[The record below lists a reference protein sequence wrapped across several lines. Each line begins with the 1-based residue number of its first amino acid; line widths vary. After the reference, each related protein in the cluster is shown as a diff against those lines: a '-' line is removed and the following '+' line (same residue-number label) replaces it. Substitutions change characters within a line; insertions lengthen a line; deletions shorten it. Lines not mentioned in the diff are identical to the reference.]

1 MSTIYDNMGN
11 GSEDKSALD
20 EVFGRSANKYEEPV
34 VIKNAGPEMPVQEVI
49 ETSPSDLREYRQ
61 QIDTAKKALNL
72 VDDVVLKSYLKRLDS
87 MDIASMP
94 EAEGVDSCIVLFKI
108 NRMVY
113 EEDEFA
119 TDKFISAISSMSF
132 ADCSVFLVIDGYRD
146 KTDFYLGVKNNDPK
160 RTTASVADTF
170 KSSLVGQF
178 PGIDIEDCSIVEKGK
193 KSSLQEQVLRR
204 ISNASSLSS
213 YVGIPAFKDEDG
225 KYDNKNY
232 VQGTEKLAQAMQGK
246 RYTAI
251 ILASNLTTD
260 VVTEI
265 RNGYETIYSQL
276 SPMSTQQLA
285 YSTNESLANA
295 INRSKGV
302 TQGKTKTQTI
312 GESYTNG
319 TSNSH
324 SKSDSETK
332 KSKIAVGSSVL
343 GGFLAAVG
351 TGLRITDA
359 GAAIGLPLMAAGGA
373 MSAFGA
379 AGKSKTSGTTDTYGT
394 SQSDTENRSMSDA
407 ESHSETFT
415 DSLGKT
421 ATIGSSKNYTL
432 TIHNKHIEEL
442 MKRIDQELERIS
454 MSESTGLWSVAS
466 YFFSYDNDFASA
478 ESASTIFKSIMQGE
492 ESGVETSAINSWIDN
507 SQKMKMLTNS
517 VCHLSH
523 PVFRNNLTV
532 NGENIKVENSSLLS
546 SKELAML
553 LSLPHKSVPGFPV
566 VEHVSLAKEVIRN
579 NESLMKR
586 EVSLGCIFDLGK
598 AYTENRVKLDVKSL
612 TQHVFVTGSTGCGK
626 SETIYKL
633 INETKQ
639 VGTKFLVIEPAKGE
653 YKNVFGDVNVFGT
666 NPLIMPLLRINPFSF
681 PAGVHVLE
689 HIDRLTEIFNVCWPM
704 YSAMPAVLKKAMLD
718 AYESCG
724 WDLRLSV
731 NRLSQGEDVYPS
743 FLDLFLSLEKVITE
757 SAYSEE
763 VKSNYSGA
771 LLTRV
776 ESLTNGLNGEIF
788 SVNEL
793 SNMVL
798 FDENCIIDL
807 SRVGSQETKSLIMGI
822 LIMRLSEYRMTG
834 ANTPNSALKHL
845 TVLEEA
851 HNILKRVSTEQSQE
865 GSNMAGKSV
874 EMITNAIAEM
884 RTYGEGFV
892 IVDQSPTSVDKAAIK
907 NTNTKIVMRL
917 PDEDDRKV
925 SGKAAGMNDKQI
937 DEIAKLPTG
946 VAVVYQNDWVSP
958 VLCKIDRMED
968 SRVIFNEQKDSI
980 LELNSENDIKNI
992 IEFLLAGQTENTQK
1006 AFDVIQIE
1014 KSVRAFYMPSKV
1026 RMALLDTIEE
1036 YKRNNNTSLWNSV
1049 SIYDLSSLLTDLLG
1063 IRKEFGKCVK
1073 QYYQSKELNKK
1084 LTDLVKTRVPLDYV
1098 SCRYCLK
1105 CLFAD
1110 FSLHSSANKK
1120 MAEEWL
1126 INNSKWLNLIF
1137 DKDEYGI

>member
-11 GSEDKSALD
+11 DSEDKSALD

-94 EAEGVDSCIVLFKI
+94 EAEGVDSSIVLFKI

-170 KSSLVGQF
+170 KSSLMGQF

-312 GESYTNG
+312 GESHTNG

-343 GGFLAAVG
+343 GGVLAAVG
-351 TGLRITDA
+351 TGLTITGA

-373 MSAFGA
+373 MSAVGA

-523 PVFRNNLTV
+523 PVFWNNLTV

-681 PAGVHVLE
+681 PTGVHVLE

-731 NRLSQGEDVYPS
+731 NRLSRGEDVYPS

-958 VLCKIDRMED
+958 VLCKIDRMEN

-980 LELNSENDIKNI
+980 LELNSENDINYI

-1006 AFDVIQIE
+1006 AFDIIQIE
-1014 KSVRAFYMPSKV
+1014 KSVRAFNMPSKV

-1036 YKRNNNTSLWNSV
+1036 YKKNNYISLWNSV

-1063 IRKEFGKCVK
+1063 IRKEFEKCVR
-1073 QYYQSKELNKK
+1073 QYCQSKELNKK

-1126 INNSKWLNLIF
+1126 INNSK
-1137 DKDEYGI
+1137 

>member
-34 VIKNAGPEMPVQEVI
+34 VIKNAGPEMPVQKVL
-49 ETSPSDLREYRQ
+49 ETSPSDLCEYRQ
-61 QIDTAKKALNL
+61 QIDMAKNALNL

-94 EAEGVDSCIVLFKI
+94 EAEGVDSSIVLFKI

-178 PGIDIEDCSIVEKGK
+178 PGIDIDDCSIVEKGK

-302 TQGKTKTQTI
+302 TQGKTKTHTI
-312 GESYTNG
+312 GESHTNG

-343 GGFLAAVG
+343 GGVLAAVG
-351 TGLRITDA
+351 TGLTITGA

-373 MSAFGA
+373 MSAVGA

-523 PVFRNNLTV
+523 PVFWNNLTV

-681 PAGVHVLE
+681 PTGVHVLE

-731 NRLSQGEDVYPS
+731 NRLSQGENVYPS

-834 ANTPNSALKHL
+834 ANIPNSALKHL

-958 VLCKIDRMED
+958 VLCKIDRMEN

-980 LELNSENDIKNI
+980 LELNSENDINYI

-1006 AFDVIQIE
+1006 AFDIIQIE
-1014 KSVRAFYMPSKV
+1014 KSVRAFNMPSKV

-1036 YKRNNNTSLWNSV
+1036 YKKNNHISLWNSV

-1063 IRKEFGKCVK
+1063 IRKEFEKCVR
-1073 QYYQSKELNKK
+1073 QYCQSKELNKK

-1126 INNSKWLNLIF
+1126 INNSK
-1137 DKDEYGI
+1137 

>member
-34 VIKNAGPEMPVQEVI
+34 VIKNAGPEMPVQKVI
-49 ETSPSDLREYRQ
+49 ETSPSDLCEYRQ
-61 QIDTAKKALNL
+61 QIDMAKNALNL

-94 EAEGVDSCIVLFKI
+94 EAEGVDSSIVLFKI

-146 KTDFYLGVKNNDPK
+146 KTDFYMGVKNNDSK
-160 RTTASVADTF
+160 RTTVSVADTF

-178 PGIDIEDCSIVEKGK
+178 PGIDIEDCSIIDRGK
-193 KSSLQEQVLRR
+193 NSSLQEQVLRR

-312 GESYTNG
+312 GESHTNG

-517 VCHLSH
+517 VCRLSH
-523 PVFRNNLTV
+523 PVFTNNLTV
-532 NGENIKVENSSLLS
+532 NGESIMVENSSLLS

-579 NESLMKR
+579 NESVMKR

-598 AYTENRVKLDVKSL
+598 VHTENHVKLDVKSL

-633 INETKQ
+633 ISETKQ
-639 VGTKFLVIEPAKGE
+639 VGAKFLVIEPAKGE

-681 PAGVHVLE
+681 PTGVHVLE

-731 NRLSQGEDVYPS
+731 NRLSRGEDVYPS

-958 VLCKIDRMED
+958 VLCKIDRMGN

-980 LELNSENDIKNI
+980 LELNSENDIN
-992 IEFLLAGQTENTQK
+992 
-1006 AFDVIQIE
+1006 
-1014 KSVRAFYMPSKV
+1014 
-1026 RMALLDTIEE
+1026 
-1036 YKRNNNTSLWNSV
+1036 
-1049 SIYDLSSLLTDLLG
+1049 
-1063 IRKEFGKCVK
+1063 
-1073 QYYQSKELNKK
+1073 
-1084 LTDLVKTRVPLDYV
+1084 
-1098 SCRYCLK
+1098 
-1105 CLFAD
+1105 
-1110 FSLHSSANKK
+1110 
-1120 MAEEWL
+1120 
-1126 INNSKWLNLIF
+1126 
-1137 DKDEYGI
+1137 

>member
-34 VIKNAGPEMPVQEVI
+34 VIKNAGPEMPVQKVL

-61 QIDTAKKALNL
+61 QIDTAKNALNL

-94 EAEGVDSCIVLFKI
+94 EAEGVDSSIVLFKI

-178 PGIDIEDCSIVEKGK
+178 PGIDIDDCSIVEKGK

-302 TQGKTKTQTI
+302 TQGKTKTHTI
-312 GESYTNG
+312 GESHTNG

-324 SKSDSETK
+324 TKSDSETK

-343 GGFLAAVG
+343 GGVLAAVG
-351 TGLRITDA
+351 TGLTITGA

-373 MSAFGA
+373 MSAVGA

-523 PVFRNNLTV
+523 PVFWNNLTV

-598 AYTENRVKLDVKSL
+598 AYIENRVKLDVKSL

-681 PAGVHVLE
+681 PTGVHVLE

-763 VKSNYSGA
+763 VKSNYAGA

-958 VLCKIDRMED
+958 VLCKIDRMEN

-980 LELNSENDIKNI
+980 LELNSENDINYI

-1006 AFDVIQIE
+1006 AFDIIQIE
-1014 KSVRAFYMPSKV
+1014 KSVRAFNMPSKV

-1036 YKRNNNTSLWNSV
+1036 YKKNNHISLWNSV

-1063 IRKEFGKCVK
+1063 IRKEFEKCVR
-1073 QYYQSKELNKK
+1073 QYCQSKELNKK

-1126 INNSKWLNLIF
+1126 INNSK
-1137 DKDEYGI
+1137 

>member
-1 MSTIYDNMGN
+1 
-11 GSEDKSALD
+11 
-20 EVFGRSANKYEEPV
+20 
-34 VIKNAGPEMPVQEVI
+34 
-49 ETSPSDLREYRQ
+49 
-61 QIDTAKKALNL
+61 
-72 VDDVVLKSYLKRLDS
+72 
-87 MDIASMP
+87 
-94 EAEGVDSCIVLFKI
+94 
-108 NRMVY
+108 
-113 EEDEFA
+113 
-119 TDKFISAISSMSF
+119 
-132 ADCSVFLVIDGYRD
+132 
-146 KTDFYLGVKNNDPK
+146 
-160 RTTASVADTF
+160 
-170 KSSLVGQF
+170 
-178 PGIDIEDCSIVEKGK
+178 
-193 KSSLQEQVLRR
+193 
-204 ISNASSLSS
+204 
-213 YVGIPAFKDEDG
+213 
-225 KYDNKNY
+225 
-232 VQGTEKLAQAMQGK
+232 
-246 RYTAI
+246 
-251 ILASNLTTD
+251 
-260 VVTEI
+260 
-265 RNGYETIYSQL
+265 
-276 SPMSTQQLA
+276 
-285 YSTNESLANA
+285 
-295 INRSKGV
+295 
-302 TQGKTKTQTI
+302 
-312 GESYTNG
+312 
-319 TSNSH
+319 
-324 SKSDSETK
+324 
-332 KSKIAVGSSVL
+332 
-343 GGFLAAVG
+343 
-351 TGLRITDA
+351 
-359 GAAIGLPLMAAGGA
+359 
-373 MSAFGA
+373 
-379 AGKSKTSGTTDTYGT
+379 
-394 SQSDTENRSMSDA
+394 
-407 ESHSETFT
+407 
-415 DSLGKT
+415 
-421 ATIGSSKNYTL
+421 
-432 TIHNKHIEEL
+432 
-442 MKRIDQELERIS
+442 
-454 MSESTGLWSVAS
+454 
-466 YFFSYDNDFASA
+466 
-478 ESASTIFKSIMQGE
+478 
-492 ESGVETSAINSWIDN
+492 
-507 SQKMKMLTNS
+507 
-517 VCHLSH
+517 
-523 PVFRNNLTV
+523 
-532 NGENIKVENSSLLS
+532 
-546 SKELAML
+546 
-553 LSLPHKSVPGFPV
+553 
-566 VEHVSLAKEVIRN
+566 
-579 NESLMKR
+579 MKR

-598 AYTENRVKLDVKSL
+598 AYTENRVKLNVKSL

-681 PAGVHVLE
+681 PTGVHVLE

-731 NRLSQGEDVYPS
+731 NRLSRGEDVYPS

-958 VLCKIDRMED
+958 VLCKIDRMEN

-980 LELNSENDIKNI
+980 LELNSENDINYI

-1006 AFDVIQIE
+1006 AFDIIQIE
-1014 KSVRAFYMPSKV
+1014 KSVRAFNMPSKV

-1036 YKRNNNTSLWNSV
+1036 YKKNNHISLWNSV

-1063 IRKEFGKCVK
+1063 IRKEFEKCVR
-1073 QYYQSKELNKK
+1073 QYCQSKELNKK

-1110 FSLHSSANKK
+1110 FSLHSSTNKK

-1126 INNSKWLNLIF
+1126 INNSK
-1137 DKDEYGI
+1137 

>member
-1 MSTIYDNMGN
+1 MSTIYDNNNN
-11 GSEDKSALD
+11 GSEDNLALD
-20 EVFGRSANKYEEPV
+20 KIFGQSDNSYEEPEV
-34 VIKNAGPEMPVQEVI
+34 VKTTSSEMPELKVQEI
-49 ETSPSDLREYRQ
+49 SPSDMSEYRQ
-61 QIDTAKKALNL
+61 QIDTARNALEL
-72 VDDVVLKSYLKRLDS
+72 VDDVVLKSYLKRLDG

-94 EAEGVDSCIVLFKI
+94 DGEDVDFNIVLFKI

-119 TDKFISAISSMSF
+119 TEKFISAISSMSF
-132 ADCSVFLVIDGYRD
+132 ADCSVFLVVDGYRD
-146 KTDFYLGVKNNDPK
+146 KTDFYMGVKNNDSK

-178 PGIDIEDCSIVEKGK
+178 PGIDIEDCSIIESGK
-193 KSSLQEQVLRR
+193 NSSLQEQVLRR

-213 YVGIPAFKDEDG
+213 YVGIPAFKNEDG

-312 GESYTNG
+312 GESHTNG
-319 TSNSH
+319 TSSSH

-332 KSKIAVGSSVL
+332 KSKTAVGCSVL
-343 GGFLAAVG
+343 GGVLSAVG
-351 TGLRITDA
+351 FGLSATGA
-359 GAAIGLPLMAAGGA
+359 GAAIGIPLMAAGGA
-373 MSAFGA
+373 MSAVGV

-407 ESHSETFT
+407 ESHSESFT

-421 ATIGSSKNYTL
+421 TTIGSGKNYTL
-432 TIHNKHIEEL
+432 TLHNKHIEEL

-478 ESASTIFKSIMQGE
+478 ESAATIFKSIMQGE

-507 SQKMKMLTNS
+507 SQKVKMLTNS

-523 PVFRNNLTV
+523 PVFTNNLTV
-532 NGENIKVENSSLLS
+532 NGESIMVENSSLLC

-579 NESLMKR
+579 NESLKKR

-681 PAGVHVLE
+681 PNGVHVLE

-958 VLCKIDRMED
+958 VLCKIDRMEN

-980 LELNSENDIKNI
+980 LELNSENDINYI

-1014 KSVRAFYMPSKV
+1014 KSVRAFNMPSKV

-1036 YKRNNNTSLWNSV
+1036 YKKNNHISLWNSV
-1049 SIYDLSSLLTDLLG
+1049 NIYDLSSLLTDLLG
-1063 IRKEFGKCVK
+1063 IRKEFEKCVR
-1073 QYYQSKELNKK
+1073 QYCQSKELNKK

-1110 FSLHSSANKK
+1110 FSLHTSANKK

-1126 INNSKWLNLIF
+1126 INNSK
-1137 DKDEYGI
+1137 

>member
-11 GSEDKSALD
+11 DSEDKSALD

-34 VIKNAGPEMPVQEVI
+34 VTKDAGSEMPVQKVL

-61 QIDTAKKALNL
+61 QIDTAKNALNL

-94 EAEGVDSCIVLFKI
+94 EAEGVDSSIVLFKI

-178 PGIDIEDCSIVEKGK
+178 PGIDIDDCSIVEKGK

-232 VQGTEKLAQAMQGK
+232 VQGTEKLALAMQGK

-276 SPMSTQQLA
+276 SPMATQQLA

-312 GESYTNG
+312 GKSHTNG
-319 TSNSH
+319 TSSSH
-324 SKSDSETK
+324 SKSYSETK
-332 KSKIAVGSSVL
+332 KSKTAVGCSVL
-343 GGFLAAVG
+343 GGVLSAVG
-351 TGLRITDA
+351 FGLSSTGA
-359 GAAIGLPLMAAGGA
+359 GAAIGIPLMAAGGV
-373 MSAFGA
+373 MSAVGA

-394 SQSDTENRSMSDA
+394 SQSDTENRSVSDA

-523 PVFRNNLTV
+523 PVFWNNLTV

-553 LSLPHKSVPGFPV
+553 LSLPHKSVPGFPI
-566 VEHVSLAKEVIRN
+566 VEHVSLAKEVIHN
-579 NESLMKR
+579 NEGLMKR

-681 PAGVHVLE
+681 PTGIHVLE

-731 NRLSQGEDVYPS
+731 NRLSQGENVYPS

-892 IVDQSPTSVDKAAIK
+892 IVDQSPTSVEKAAIK

-958 VLCKIDRMED
+958 VLCKIDRMEN

-980 LELNSENDIKNI
+980 LELNSENDINYI

-1006 AFDVIQIE
+1006 AFDIIQIK
-1014 KSVRAFYMPSKV
+1014 KSVRAFNMPSKV

-1036 YKRNNNTSLWNSV
+1036 YKKNNHISLWNSV

-1063 IRKEFGKCVK
+1063 IRKEFEKCVR
-1073 QYYQSKELNKK
+1073 QYCQSKELNKK
-1084 LTDLVKTRVPLDYV
+1084 LTDLVKTRVTLDYV

-1126 INNSKWLNLIF
+1126 INNSK
-1137 DKDEYGI
+1137 

>member
-34 VIKNAGPEMPVQEVI
+34 VIKNAAPEMPVQKVI

-61 QIDTAKKALNL
+61 QIDTAKNALNL

-94 EAEGVDSCIVLFKI
+94 EAEGVDSSIVLFKI

-178 PGIDIEDCSIVEKGK
+178 PGIDIDDCSIVEKGK

-312 GESYTNG
+312 GESHTNG

-343 GGFLAAVG
+343 GGVLAAVG
-351 TGLRITDA
+351 TGLTITGA

-373 MSAFGA
+373 MSAVGA

-523 PVFRNNLTV
+523 PVFWNNLTV

-681 PAGVHVLE
+681 PTGVHVLE

-731 NRLSQGEDVYPS
+731 NRLSRGEDVYPS

-907 NTNTKIVMRL
+907 NTNTKIVIRL

-958 VLCKIDRMED
+958 VLCKIDRMEN

-980 LELNSENDIKNI
+980 LELNSKNDINYI

-1006 AFDVIQIE
+1006 AFDIIQIE
-1014 KSVRAFYMPSKV
+1014 KSVRAFNMPSKV

-1036 YKRNNNTSLWNSV
+1036 YKKNNYISLWNSV

-1063 IRKEFGKCVK
+1063 IRKEFEKCVR
-1073 QYYQSKELNKK
+1073 QYCQSKELNKK

-1126 INNSKWLNLIF
+1126 INNSK
-1137 DKDEYGI
+1137 

>member
-34 VIKNAGPEMPVQEVI
+34 VIKNAGPEMPVQKVL
-49 ETSPSDLREYRQ
+49 ETSPSDLCEYRQ
-61 QIDTAKKALNL
+61 QIDMAKNALNL

-94 EAEGVDSCIVLFKI
+94 EAEGVDSSIVLFKI

-178 PGIDIEDCSIVEKGK
+178 PGIDIDDCSIVEKSK

-312 GESYTNG
+312 GESHTNG

-343 GGFLAAVG
+343 GGVLAAVG
-351 TGLRITDA
+351 TGLTITGA

-373 MSAFGA
+373 MSAVGA

-523 PVFRNNLTV
+523 PVFWNNLTV

-681 PAGVHVLE
+681 PTGVHVLE

-731 NRLSQGEDVYPS
+731 NRLSQSEDVYPS

-793 SNMVL
+793 SDMVL

-917 PDEDDRKV
+917 PDEDDRKL

-958 VLCKIDRMED
+958 VLCKIDRMEN

-1036 YKRNNNTSLWNSV
+1036 YKKNNHISLWNSV

-1063 IRKEFGKCVK
+1063 IRKEFEKCVR
-1073 QYYQSKELNKK
+1073 QYCQSKELNKK

-1126 INNSKWLNLIF
+1126 INNSK
-1137 DKDEYGI
+1137 

>member
-1 MSTIYDNMGN
+1 MGN

-1126 INNSKWLNLIF
+1126 INNSK
-1137 DKDEYGI
+1137 

>member
-34 VIKNAGPEMPVQEVI
+34 VIKNAGPEMPVQKVL
-49 ETSPSDLREYRQ
+49 ETSPSDLCEYRQ
-61 QIDTAKKALNL
+61 QIDMAKNALNL

-94 EAEGVDSCIVLFKI
+94 EAEGVDSSIVLFKI

-178 PGIDIEDCSIVEKGK
+178 PGIDIDDCSIVEKGK

-312 GESYTNG
+312 GESHTNG

-343 GGFLAAVG
+343 GGVLAAVG
-351 TGLRITDA
+351 TGLTITGA

-373 MSAFGA
+373 MSAVGA

-523 PVFRNNLTV
+523 PVFWNNLTV

-681 PAGVHVLE
+681 PTGVHVLE

-731 NRLSQGEDVYPS
+731 NRLSQGENVYPS

-865 GSNMAGKSV
+865 GSNMVGKSV

-958 VLCKIDRMED
+958 VLCKIDRMEN

-980 LELNSENDIKNI
+980 LELNSENDINYI

-1006 AFDVIQIE
+1006 AFDIIQIE
-1014 KSVRAFYMPSKV
+1014 KSVRAFNMPSKV

-1036 YKRNNNTSLWNSV
+1036 YKKNNHISLWNSV

-1063 IRKEFGKCVK
+1063 IRKEFEKCVR
-1073 QYYQSKELNKK
+1073 QYCQSKELNKK

-1126 INNSKWLNLIF
+1126 INNSK
-1137 DKDEYGI
+1137 

>member
-61 QIDTAKKALNL
+61 QIDTAKKTLNL

-146 KTDFYLGVKNNDPK
+146 TTDFYLGVKNNDPK

-312 GESYTNG
+312 GESHTNG

-343 GGFLAAVG
+343 GGVLAAVG
-351 TGLRITDA
+351 TGLTITGA

-373 MSAFGA
+373 MSAVGA

-407 ESHSETFT
+407 KSHSETFT

-523 PVFRNNLTV
+523 PVFWNNLTV

-681 PAGVHVLE
+681 PTGVHVLE

-731 NRLSQGEDVYPS
+731 NRLSRGEDVYPS

-793 SNMVL
+793 SNIVL

-958 VLCKIDRMED
+958 VLCKIDRMEN

-980 LELNSENDIKNI
+980 LELNSENDINYI

-1006 AFDVIQIE
+1006 AFDIIQIE
-1014 KSVRAFYMPSKV
+1014 KSVRAFNMPSKV

-1036 YKRNNNTSLWNSV
+1036 YKKNNYISLWNSV

-1063 IRKEFGKCVK
+1063 IRKEFEKCVR
-1073 QYYQSKELNKK
+1073 QYCQSKELNKK

-1126 INNSKWLNLIF
+1126 INNSK
-1137 DKDEYGI
+1137 

>member
-34 VIKNAGPEMPVQEVI
+34 VIKNAGPEMPVQKVL
-49 ETSPSDLREYRQ
+49 ETSPSDLCEYRQ
-61 QIDTAKKALNL
+61 QIDMAKNALNL

-94 EAEGVDSCIVLFKI
+94 EAEGVDSSIVLFKI

-146 KTDFYLGVKNNDPK
+146 KTDFYLGVKNKDPK

-178 PGIDIEDCSIVEKGK
+178 PGIDIDDCSIVEKGK

-213 YVGIPAFKDEDG
+213 FVGIPAFKDEDG

-312 GESYTNG
+312 GESHTNG

-343 GGFLAAVG
+343 GGVLAAVG
-351 TGLRITDA
+351 TGLTITGA

-373 MSAFGA
+373 MSAVGA

-523 PVFRNNLTV
+523 PVFWNNLTV

-681 PAGVHVLE
+681 PTGVHVLE

-958 VLCKIDRMED
+958 ILCKIDRMEN

-980 LELNSENDIKNI
+980 LELNSENDINYI

-1006 AFDVIQIE
+1006 AFDIIQIE
-1014 KSVRAFYMPSKV
+1014 KSVRAFNMPSKV

-1036 YKRNNNTSLWNSV
+1036 YKKNNHISLWNTV

-1063 IRKEFGKCVK
+1063 IRKEFEKCVR
-1073 QYYQSKELNKK
+1073 QYCQSKELNKK

-1126 INNSKWLNLIF
+1126 INNSK
-1137 DKDEYGI
+1137 

>member
-34 VIKNAGPEMPVQEVI
+34 VIKNAGPEMPVQKVI

-61 QIDTAKKALNL
+61 QIDTAKNALNL

-178 PGIDIEDCSIVEKGK
+178 PGIDIDDCSIVEKGK

-204 ISNASSLSS
+204 MSNASSLSS

-276 SPMSTQQLA
+276 SPMATQQLA

-312 GESYTNG
+312 GESHTNG
-319 TSNSH
+319 TSSSH

-332 KSKIAVGSSVL
+332 KSKTAVGCSVL
-343 GGFLAAVG
+343 GGVLSAVG
-351 TGLRITDA
+351 LGLSAT
-359 GAAIGLPLMAAGGA
+359 GAAIGIPLMAAGST
-373 MSAFGA
+373 MSAVGA
-379 AGKSKTSGTTDTYGT
+379 TGKSKTSGTTDTYGT

-407 ESHSETFT
+407 ESHSETLT

-478 ESASTIFKSIMQGE
+478 ESAATIFKSIMQGE

-507 SQKMKMLTNS
+507 SQNMKMLTNS

-523 PVFRNNLTV
+523 PVFWNNLTV

-553 LSLPHKSVPGFPV
+553 LSMPHKSVPGFPV

-598 AYTENRVKLDVKSL
+598 AYTENRVKLNVKSL

-681 PAGVHVLE
+681 PTGVHVLE

-731 NRLSQGEDVYPS
+731 NRLSRGEDVYPS

-958 VLCKIDRMED
+958 VLCKIDRMEN

-980 LELNSENDIKNI
+980 LELNSENDINYI

-1006 AFDVIQIE
+1006 AFDIIQIE
-1014 KSVRAFYMPSKV
+1014 KSVRAFNMPSKV

-1036 YKRNNNTSLWNSV
+1036 YKKNNHISLWNSV

-1063 IRKEFGKCVK
+1063 IRKEFEKCVR
-1073 QYYQSKELNKK
+1073 QYCQSKELNKK

-1110 FSLHSSANKK
+1110 FSLHSSTNKK

-1126 INNSKWLNLIF
+1126 INNSK
-1137 DKDEYGI
+1137 

>member
-34 VIKNAGPEMPVQEVI
+34 VIKNAGPEMPVQKVL
-49 ETSPSDLREYRQ
+49 ETSPSDLCEYRQ
-61 QIDTAKKALNL
+61 QIDMAKNALNL

-94 EAEGVDSCIVLFKI
+94 EAEGVDSSIVLFKI

-178 PGIDIEDCSIVEKGK
+178 PGIDIDDCSIVEKGK

-312 GESYTNG
+312 GESHTNG

-343 GGFLAAVG
+343 GGVLAAVG
-351 TGLRITDA
+351 TGLTITGA

-373 MSAFGA
+373 MSAVGA

-523 PVFRNNLTV
+523 PVFWNNLTV

-546 SKELAML
+546 SKELAIL

-598 AYTENRVKLDVKSL
+598 AYIENRVKLDVKSL

-681 PAGVHVLE
+681 PTGVHVLE

-958 VLCKIDRMED
+958 VLCKIDKMEN

-980 LELNSENDIKNI
+980 LELNSENDINYI

-1006 AFDVIQIE
+1006 AFDIIQIE
-1014 KSVRAFYMPSKV
+1014 KSVRAFNMPSKV

-1036 YKRNNNTSLWNSV
+1036 YKKNNHISLWNSV

-1063 IRKEFGKCVK
+1063 IRKEFEKCVR
-1073 QYYQSKELNKK
+1073 QYCQSKELNKK

-1126 INNSKWLNLIF
+1126 INNSK
-1137 DKDEYGI
+1137 

>member
-61 QIDTAKKALNL
+61 QIDTAKKTLNL

-94 EAEGVDSCIVLFKI
+94 EAEGVDSSIVLFKI

-170 KSSLVGQF
+170 KSSLMGQF

-312 GESYTNG
+312 GESHTNG

-343 GGFLAAVG
+343 GGVLAAVG
-351 TGLRITDA
+351 TGLTITGA

-373 MSAFGA
+373 MSAVGA

-507 SQKMKMLTNS
+507 SQKMKILTNS

-523 PVFRNNLTV
+523 PVFWNNLTV

-681 PAGVHVLE
+681 PTGVHVLE

-731 NRLSQGEDVYPS
+731 NRLSRGEDVYPS

-793 SNMVL
+793 SNIVL

-958 VLCKIDRMED
+958 VLCKIDRMEN

-980 LELNSENDIKNI
+980 LELNSENDINYI

-1006 AFDVIQIE
+1006 AFDIIQIE
-1014 KSVRAFYMPSKV
+1014 KSVRAFNMPSKV

-1036 YKRNNNTSLWNSV
+1036 YKKNNYISLWNSV

-1063 IRKEFGKCVK
+1063 IRKEFEKCVR
-1073 QYYQSKELNKK
+1073 QYCQSKELNKK

-1126 INNSKWLNLIF
+1126 INNSK
-1137 DKDEYGI
+1137 

>member
-1 MSTIYDNMGN
+1 
-11 GSEDKSALD
+11 
-20 EVFGRSANKYEEPV
+20 
-34 VIKNAGPEMPVQEVI
+34 MPVQKVI

-61 QIDTAKKALNL
+61 QIDAAKNALNL

-94 EAEGVDSCIVLFKI
+94 EAEGVDSSIVLFKI
-108 NRMVY
+108 NKMVY

-119 TDKFISAISSMSF
+119 TEKFISAISSMSY

-178 PGIDIEDCSIVEKGK
+178 PGIDIDDCSIVEKGK

-312 GESYTNG
+312 GESHTNG
-319 TSNSH
+319 TSSSH

-332 KSKIAVGSSVL
+332 KSKTAVGCSVL
-343 GGFLAAVG
+343 GGVLSVVG
-351 TGLRITDA
+351 FGLSATGA
-359 GAAIGLPLMAAGGA
+359 GAAIGIPLMAAGGA
-373 MSAFGA
+373 MSAVGA
-379 AGKSKTSGTTDTYGT
+379 TGKSKTSGTTDTYGT

-478 ESASTIFKSIMQGE
+478 ESAATIFKSIMQGE

-553 LSLPHKSVPGFPV
+553 LSLPHKSVPGFSV

-633 INETKQ
+633 ISETKQ

-681 PAGVHVLE
+681 PTGVHVLE

-731 NRLSQGEDVYPS
+731 NRLSRGEDVYPS

-1006 AFDVIQIE
+1006 AFDIIQIE
-1014 KSVRAFYMPSKV
+1014 KSVRAFNMPSKV
-1026 RMALLDTIEE
+1026 LMALLDTIEE
-1036 YKRNNNTSLWNSV
+1036 YKKNNHISLWNSV

-1063 IRKEFGKCVK
+1063 IRKEFEKCVR
-1073 QYYQSKELNKK
+1073 QYCQSKELNKK
-1084 LTDLVKTRVPLDYV
+1084 LTDLVKSRVPLDYV

-1126 INNSKWLNLIF
+1126 INNSK
-1137 DKDEYGI
+1137 

>member
-34 VIKNAGPEMPVQEVI
+34 VIKNAGPEMPVQKVL
-49 ETSPSDLREYRQ
+49 ETSPSDLCEYRQ
-61 QIDTAKKALNL
+61 QIDMAKNALNL

-94 EAEGVDSCIVLFKI
+94 EAEGVDFSIVLFKI

-178 PGIDIEDCSIVEKGK
+178 PGINIDDCSIVEKGK

-312 GESYTNG
+312 GESHTNG
-319 TSNSH
+319 TSSSH
-324 SKSDSETK
+324 GKSDSETK
-332 KSKIAVGSSVL
+332 KSKTAVGCSVL
-343 GGFLAAVG
+343 GGVLSVVG
-351 TGLRITDA
+351 FGLSATGA
-359 GAAIGLPLMAAGGA
+359 GAAIGIPLMAAGGV
-373 MSAFGA
+373 MSAVGA
-379 AGKSKTSGTTDTYGT
+379 TGKSKTSGTTDTYGT

-523 PVFRNNLTV
+523 PVFWNNLTV

-681 PAGVHVLE
+681 PTGVHVLE

-731 NRLSQGEDVYPS
+731 NRLSRGEDVYPS

-958 VLCKIDRMED
+958 VLCKIDRMEN

-980 LELNSENDIKNI
+980 LELNSENDINYI

-1006 AFDVIQIE
+1006 AFDIIQIE
-1014 KSVRAFYMPSKV
+1014 KSVRAFNMPSKV

-1036 YKRNNNTSLWNSV
+1036 YKKNNHISLWNSV

-1063 IRKEFGKCVK
+1063 IRKEFEKCVR
-1073 QYYQSKELNKK
+1073 QYCQSKELNKK

-1126 INNSKWLNLIF
+1126 INNSK
-1137 DKDEYGI
+1137 

>member
-34 VIKNAGPEMPVQEVI
+34 VIKNAGPEMPVQKVI
-49 ETSPSDLREYRQ
+49 ETSPSDLCEYRQ
-61 QIDTAKKALNL
+61 QIDMAKNALNL

-94 EAEGVDSCIVLFKI
+94 EAEGVDSSIVLFKI

-146 KTDFYLGVKNNDPK
+146 KTDFYMGVKNNDSK
-160 RTTASVADTF
+160 RTTVSVADTF

-178 PGIDIEDCSIVEKGK
+178 PGIDIEDCSIIDRGK
-193 KSSLQEQVLRR
+193 NSSLQEQVLRR

-312 GESYTNG
+312 GESHTNG

-517 VCHLSH
+517 VCRLSH
-523 PVFRNNLTV
+523 PVFTNNLTV
-532 NGENIKVENSSLLS
+532 NGESIMVENSSLLS

-553 LSLPHKSVPGFPV
+553 LSLPHKSVPGFHV

-579 NESLMKR
+579 NESVMKR

-681 PAGVHVLE
+681 PTGVHVLE

-793 SNMVL
+793 SDMVL

-958 VLCKIDRMED
+958 VLCKIDRMEN

-980 LELNSENDIKNI
+980 LELNSENDINYI

-1006 AFDVIQIE
+1006 AFDIIQIE
-1014 KSVRAFYMPSKV
+1014 KSVRAFNMPSKV

-1036 YKRNNNTSLWNSV
+1036 YKKNNHISLWNSV

-1063 IRKEFGKCVK
+1063 IRKEFEKCVR
-1073 QYYQSKELNKK
+1073 QYCQSKKLNKK

-1126 INNSKWLNLIF
+1126 INNSK
-1137 DKDEYGI
+1137 

>member
-34 VIKNAGPEMPVQEVI
+34 VIKNAGPEMPVQKVL
-49 ETSPSDLREYRQ
+49 ETSPSDLCEYRQ
-61 QIDTAKKALNL
+61 QIDMAKNALNL

-94 EAEGVDSCIVLFKI
+94 EAEGVDSSIVLFKI

-146 KTDFYLGVKNNDPK
+146 KTDFYMGVKNNDSK
-160 RTTASVADTF
+160 RTTVSVADTF

-178 PGIDIEDCSIVEKGK
+178 PGIDIEDCSIIDRGK
-193 KSSLQEQVLRR
+193 NSSLQEQVLRR

-276 SPMSTQQLA
+276 SPMATQQLA

-312 GESYTNG
+312 GESHTNG
-319 TSNSH
+319 TSSSH
-324 SKSDSETK
+324 GKSDSETK
-332 KSKIAVGSSVL
+332 KSKTAVGCSVL
-343 GGFLAAVG
+343 GGVLSAVG
-351 TGLRITDA
+351 FGLSATGA
-359 GAAIGLPLMAAGGA
+359 GTAIGIPLMAAGGL
-373 MSAFGA
+373 MSAVGA
-379 AGKSKTSGTTDTYGT
+379 TGKSKTSGTTDTYGT

-517 VCHLSH
+517 ICHLSH
-523 PVFRNNLTV
+523 PVFWNNLTV

-598 AYTENRVKLDVKSL
+598 AYIENRVKLDVKSL

-681 PAGVHVLE
+681 PTGVHVLE

-925 SGKAAGMNDKQI
+925 SGKAAGMSDKQI

-1006 AFDVIQIE
+1006 AFDIIQIE
-1014 KSVRAFYMPSKV
+1014 KSVRAFNMPSKV

-1036 YKRNNNTSLWNSV
+1036 YKKNNHISLWNSV

-1063 IRKEFGKCVK
+1063 IRKEFEKCVR
-1073 QYYQSKELNKK
+1073 QYCQSKELNKK

-1126 INNSKWLNLIF
+1126 INNSK
-1137 DKDEYGI
+1137 

>member
-34 VIKNAGPEMPVQEVI
+34 VIKNAGPEMPVQKVL
-49 ETSPSDLREYRQ
+49 ETSPSDLCEYRQ
-61 QIDTAKKALNL
+61 QIDMAKNALNL

-94 EAEGVDSCIVLFKI
+94 EAEGVDSSIVLFKI

-178 PGIDIEDCSIVEKGK
+178 PGIDIDDCSIVEKGK

-312 GESYTNG
+312 GKSHTNG

-343 GGFLAAVG
+343 GGVLAAVG
-351 TGLRITDA
+351 TGLTITGA

-373 MSAFGA
+373 MSAVGA

-523 PVFRNNLTV
+523 PVFWNNLTV

-681 PAGVHVLE
+681 PTGVHVLE

-731 NRLSQGEDVYPS
+731 NRLSQGENVYPS

-958 VLCKIDRMED
+958 VLCKIDRMEN

-980 LELNSENDIKNI
+980 LELNSENDINYI

-1006 AFDVIQIE
+1006 AFDIIQIE
-1014 KSVRAFYMPSKV
+1014 KSVRAFNMPSKV

-1036 YKRNNNTSLWNSV
+1036 YKKNNHISLWNSV

-1063 IRKEFGKCVK
+1063 IRKEFEKCVR
-1073 QYYQSKELNKK
+1073 QYCQSKELNKK

-1126 INNSKWLNLIF
+1126 INNSK
-1137 DKDEYGI
+1137 

>member
-11 GSEDKSALD
+11 DSEDKSALD

-34 VIKNAGPEMPVQEVI
+34 VIKNAGPEMPVQKVL
-49 ETSPSDLREYRQ
+49 ETSPSDLCEYRQ
-61 QIDTAKKALNL
+61 QIDMAKNALNL

-94 EAEGVDSCIVLFKI
+94 EAEGVDSSIVLFKI

-170 KSSLVGQF
+170 KSSLMGQF

-312 GESYTNG
+312 GESHTNG

-343 GGFLAAVG
+343 GGVLAAVG
-351 TGLRITDA
+351 TGLTITGA

-373 MSAFGA
+373 MSAVGA

-407 ESHSETFT
+407 KSHSETFT

-731 NRLSQGEDVYPS
+731 NRLSRGEDVYPS

-958 VLCKIDRMED
+958 VLCKIDRMEN

-980 LELNSENDIKNI
+980 LELNSENDINYI

-1006 AFDVIQIE
+1006 AFDIIQIE
-1014 KSVRAFYMPSKV
+1014 KSVRAFNMPSKV

-1036 YKRNNNTSLWNSV
+1036 YKKNNYISLWNSV

-1063 IRKEFGKCVK
+1063 IRKEFEKCVR
-1073 QYYQSKELNKK
+1073 QYCQSKELNKK

-1126 INNSKWLNLIF
+1126 INNSK
-1137 DKDEYGI
+1137 

>member
-34 VIKNAGPEMPVQEVI
+34 VIKNAGPEMPVQKVL
-49 ETSPSDLREYRQ
+49 ETSPSDLCEYRQ
-61 QIDTAKKALNL
+61 QIDMAKNALNL

-94 EAEGVDSCIVLFKI
+94 EAEGVDSSIVLFKI

-178 PGIDIEDCSIVEKGK
+178 PGIDIDDCSIVEKSK

-312 GESYTNG
+312 GESHTNG

-343 GGFLAAVG
+343 GGVLAAVG
-351 TGLRITDA
+351 TGLTITGA

-373 MSAFGA
+373 MSAVGA

-523 PVFRNNLTV
+523 PVFWNNLTV
-532 NGENIKVENSSLLS
+532 NGENITVENSSLLS

-681 PAGVHVLE
+681 PTGVHVLE

-731 NRLSQGEDVYPS
+731 NRLSQSEDVYPS

-917 PDEDDRKV
+917 PDEDDRKL

-958 VLCKIDRMED
+958 VLCKIDRMEN

-1036 YKRNNNTSLWNSV
+1036 YKKNNHISLWNSV

-1063 IRKEFGKCVK
+1063 IRKEFEKCVR
-1073 QYYQSKELNKK
+1073 QYCQSKELNKK
-1084 LTDLVKTRVPLDYV
+1084 LTDLVKTRVHLDYV

-1126 INNSKWLNLIF
+1126 INNSK
-1137 DKDEYGI
+1137 

>member
-61 QIDTAKKALNL
+61 QIDTAKKTLNL

-94 EAEGVDSCIVLFKI
+94 EAEGVGSSIVLFKI

-113 EEDEFA
+113 EEDEFV

-178 PGIDIEDCSIVEKGK
+178 PGIDIENCSIVEKGK

-312 GESYTNG
+312 GESHTNG

-332 KSKIAVGSSVL
+332 KSKTAVGCSVL
-343 GGFLAAVG
+343 GGVLSVVG
-351 TGLRITDA
+351 LGLSATGA
-359 GAAIGLPLMAAGGA
+359 GAAIGIPLMAAGGA
-373 MSAFGA
+373 MSAVGA
-379 AGKSKTSGTTDTYGT
+379 TGKSKTSGTTDTYGT

-454 MSESTGLWSVAS
+454 ISESTGLWSVAS

-478 ESASTIFKSIMQGE
+478 ESAATIFKSIMQGE

-681 PAGVHVLE
+681 PTGVHVLE

-731 NRLSQGEDVYPS
+731 NRLSRGEDVYPS

-958 VLCKIDRMED
+958 VLCKIDRMEN

-980 LELNSENDIKNI
+980 LELNSENDINYI
-992 IEFLLAGQTENTQK
+992 IEFLLAGQTENTPK
-1006 AFDVIQIE
+1006 AFDIIQIE
-1014 KSVRAFYMPSKV
+1014 KSVRAFNMPSKV

-1036 YKRNNNTSLWNSV
+1036 YKKNNHISLWNSV

-1063 IRKEFGKCVK
+1063 IRKEFEKCVR
-1073 QYYQSKELNKK
+1073 QYCQSKELNKK
-1084 LTDLVKTRVPLDYV
+1084 LTDLVKARVPLDYV

-1126 INNSKWLNLIF
+1126 INNSK
-1137 DKDEYGI
+1137 

>member
-11 GSEDKSALD
+11 DSEDKSALD

-34 VIKNAGPEMPVQEVI
+34 VIKNAGPEMPVQKVL
-49 ETSPSDLREYRQ
+49 ETSPSDLCEYRQ
-61 QIDTAKKALNL
+61 QIDMAKNALNL

-94 EAEGVDSCIVLFKI
+94 EAEGVDSSIVLFKI

-178 PGIDIEDCSIVEKGK
+178 PGIDIDDCSIVEKGK

-312 GESYTNG
+312 GESHTNG

-343 GGFLAAVG
+343 GGVLAAVG
-351 TGLRITDA
+351 TGLTITGA

-373 MSAFGA
+373 MSAVGA

-523 PVFRNNLTV
+523 PVFWNNLTV

-681 PAGVHVLE
+681 PTGVHVLE

-724 WDLRLSV
+724 WDLLLSV
-731 NRLSQGEDVYPS
+731 NRLSRGEDVYPS

-958 VLCKIDRMED
+958 VLCKIDRMEN

-980 LELNSENDIKNI
+980 LELNSENDINYI

-1006 AFDVIQIE
+1006 AFDIIQIE
-1014 KSVRAFYMPSKV
+1014 KSVRAFNMPSKV

-1036 YKRNNNTSLWNSV
+1036 YKKNNYISLWNSV

-1063 IRKEFGKCVK
+1063 IRKEFEKCVR
-1073 QYYQSKELNKK
+1073 QYCQSKELNKK

-1126 INNSKWLNLIF
+1126 INNSK
-1137 DKDEYGI
+1137 

>member
-34 VIKNAGPEMPVQEVI
+34 VIKNAGPEMPVQKVI

-61 QIDTAKKALNL
+61 QIDTAKNALNL

-94 EAEGVDSCIVLFKI
+94 EAEGVDSSIVLFKI

-178 PGIDIEDCSIVEKGK
+178 PGIDIDDCSIVEKGK

-276 SPMSTQQLA
+276 SPMATQQLA

-312 GESYTNG
+312 GESHTNG
-319 TSNSH
+319 TSSSH
-324 SKSDSETK
+324 SKSYSETK
-332 KSKIAVGSSVL
+332 KSKTAVGCSVL
-343 GGFLAAVG
+343 GGVLSAVG
-351 TGLRITDA
+351 FGLSATGA
-359 GAAIGLPLMAAGGA
+359 GAAIGIPLMAAGGV
-373 MSAFGA
+373 MSTVGA
-379 AGKSKTSGTTDTYGT
+379 TGKSKTSGTTDTYGT

-523 PVFRNNLTV
+523 PVFWNNLTV

-566 VEHVSLAKEVIRN
+566 VEHVSLAKEVIHN
-579 NESLMKR
+579 YESLMKR

-681 PAGVHVLE
+681 PTGVHVLE

-731 NRLSQGEDVYPS
+731 NRLSRGEDVYPS

-980 LELNSENDIKNI
+980 LELNSKNGIKNI

-1014 KSVRAFYMPSKV
+1014 KSVRAFNMPSKV

-1036 YKRNNNTSLWNSV
+1036 YKKNNNISLWTSV
-1049 SIYDLSSLLTDLLG
+1049 SIYDLSSLLTELLD
-1063 IRKEFGKCVK
+1063 IRKEFEKCVR
-1073 QYYQSKELNKK
+1073 QYCQSKELNKK

-1098 SCRYCLK
+1098 SCLYCLK

-1126 INNSKWLNLIF
+1126 INNSK
-1137 DKDEYGI
+1137 

>member
-1 MSTIYDNMGN
+1 
-11 GSEDKSALD
+11 
-20 EVFGRSANKYEEPV
+20 
-34 VIKNAGPEMPVQEVI
+34 MPVQEVI

-61 QIDTAKKALNL
+61 QIDTAKKTLNL

-312 GESYTNG
+312 GESHTNG

-407 ESHSETFT
+407 KSHSETFT

-731 NRLSQGEDVYPS
+731 NRLSRGEDVYPS

-958 VLCKIDRMED
+958 VLCKIDRMEN

-980 LELNSENDIKNI
+980 LELNSENDINYI

-1006 AFDVIQIE
+1006 AFDIIQIE
-1014 KSVRAFYMPSKV
+1014 KSVRAFNMPSKV

-1036 YKRNNNTSLWNSV
+1036 YKKNNYISLWNSV

-1063 IRKEFGKCVK
+1063 IRKEFEKCVR
-1073 QYYQSKELNKK
+1073 QYCQSKELNKK

-1126 INNSKWLNLIF
+1126 INNSK
-1137 DKDEYGI
+1137 

>member
-34 VIKNAGPEMPVQEVI
+34 VIKNAGPEMPVQKVI
-49 ETSPSDLREYRQ
+49 ETSPSDLREYRR
-61 QIDTAKKALNL
+61 QIDTAKNALNL

-94 EAEGVDSCIVLFKI
+94 EAEGVDSSIVLFKI

-146 KTDFYLGVKNNDPK
+146 KTDFYMGVKNNDSK
-160 RTTASVADTF
+160 RTTVSVADTF

-178 PGIDIEDCSIVEKGK
+178 PGIDIEDCSIIDCGK
-193 KSSLQEQVLRR
+193 NSSLQEQVLRR

-276 SPMSTQQLA
+276 SPMATQQLA

-312 GESYTNG
+312 GESHTNG
-319 TSNSH
+319 TSSSH

-332 KSKIAVGSSVL
+332 KSKTAVGCSVL
-343 GGFLAAVG
+343 GGVLSAVG
-351 TGLRITDA
+351 LGLSATGA
-359 GAAIGLPLMAAGGA
+359 GAAIGIPLMAAGGA
-373 MSAFGA
+373 MSAVGA
-379 AGKSKTSGTTDTYGT
+379 TGKSKTSGTTDTYGT

-478 ESASTIFKSIMQGE
+478 ESAATIFKSIMQGE

-566 VEHVSLAKEVIRN
+566 VEHVSLAKEVIRD
-579 NESLMKR
+579 NENLMKR

-681 PAGVHVLE
+681 PTGVHVLE

-958 VLCKIDRMED
+958 VLCKIDRMEN

-980 LELNSENDIKNI
+980 LELNSENDINYI

-1014 KSVRAFYMPSKV
+1014 KSVRAFNMPSKV

-1036 YKRNNNTSLWNSV
+1036 YKKNNHISLWNSV

-1063 IRKEFGKCVK
+1063 IRKEFEKCVR
-1073 QYYQSKELNKK
+1073 QYCQSKELNKK

-1126 INNSKWLNLIF
+1126 INNSK
-1137 DKDEYGI
+1137 

>member
-34 VIKNAGPEMPVQEVI
+34 VTKDAGSEMPVQKVI

-61 QIDTAKKALNL
+61 QIDTAKNALNL

-94 EAEGVDSCIVLFKI
+94 EAEGVDSSIVLFKI

-178 PGIDIEDCSIVEKGK
+178 PGIDIDDCSIVEKGK

-302 TQGKTKTQTI
+302 TQGKTKTHTI
-312 GESYTNG
+312 GESHTNG

-343 GGFLAAVG
+343 GGVLAAVG
-351 TGLRITDA
+351 TGLTITGA

-373 MSAFGA
+373 MSAVGA

-523 PVFRNNLTV
+523 PVFWNNLTV

-681 PAGVHVLE
+681 PTGVHVLE

-724 WDLRLSV
+724 WDLRFSV
-731 NRLSQGEDVYPS
+731 NRLSRGEDVYPS

-958 VLCKIDRMED
+958 VLCKIDRMEN

-980 LELNSENDIKNI
+980 LELNSENDINYI

-1006 AFDVIQIE
+1006 AFDIIQIE
-1014 KSVRAFYMPSKV
+1014 KSVRAFNMPSKV

-1036 YKRNNNTSLWNSV
+1036 YKKNNHISLWNSV

-1063 IRKEFGKCVK
+1063 IRKEFEKCVR
-1073 QYYQSKELNKK
+1073 QYCQSKELNKK

-1126 INNSKWLNLIF
+1126 INNSK
-1137 DKDEYGI
+1137 

>member
-20 EVFGRSANKYEEPV
+20 EVFGRSADKYEE
-34 VIKNAGPEMPVQEVI
+34 IKNAGPEMPVQKVI
-49 ETSPSDLREYRQ
+49 ETSPSDLCEYRQ
-61 QIDTAKKALNL
+61 QIDTAKNALNL

-94 EAEGVDSCIVLFKI
+94 EAEGVDSSIVLFKI

-178 PGIDIEDCSIVEKGK
+178 PGIDIDDCSIVEKGK

-302 TQGKTKTQTI
+302 TQGKTKTHTI
-312 GESYTNG
+312 GESHTNG
-319 TSNSH
+319 TSSSH

-332 KSKIAVGSSVL
+332 KSKTAVCCSVL
-343 GGFLAAVG
+343 GGVLSAVG
-351 TGLRITDA
+351 FGLMSTGA
-359 GAAIGLPLMAAGGA
+359 GAAIGMPLMVMAAGGA
-373 MSAFGA
+373 MSAVGA
-379 AGKSKTSGTTDTYGT
+379 AGKSKTTGTTDTYGT

-478 ESASTIFKSIMQGE
+478 ESAATIFKSIMQGE

-507 SQKMKMLTNS
+507 SQKVKMLTNS
-517 VCHLSH
+517 VCRLSH
-523 PVFRNNLTV
+523 PVFTNNLTV
-532 NGENIKVENSSLLS
+532 NGESIMVENSSLLS

-579 NESLMKR
+579 NESVMKR

-598 AYTENRVKLDVKSL
+598 VHTENHVKLDVKSL

-633 INETKQ
+633 ISETKQ
-639 VGTKFLVIEPAKGE
+639 VGAKFLVIEPAKGE

-681 PAGVHVLE
+681 PTGVHVLE

-731 NRLSQGEDVYPS
+731 NRLSRGEDVYPS

-958 VLCKIDRMED
+958 VLCKIDRMEN

-980 LELNSENDIKNI
+980 LELNSENDINYI

-1014 KSVRAFYMPSKV
+1014 KSVRAFNMPSKV

-1036 YKRNNNTSLWNSV
+1036 YKKNNHISLWNSV

-1063 IRKEFGKCVK
+1063 IRKEFEKCVR
-1073 QYYQSKELNKK
+1073 QYCQSKELNKK

-1110 FSLHSSANKK
+1110 FSLHTSANKK
-1120 MAEEWL
+1120 IAEEWL
-1126 INNSKWLNLIF
+1126 INNSK
-1137 DKDEYGI
+1137 

>member
-11 GSEDKSALD
+11 DSEDKSALD

-34 VIKNAGPEMPVQEVI
+34 VIKNAGPEMPVQKVL
-49 ETSPSDLREYRQ
+49 ETSPSDLCEYRQ
-61 QIDTAKKALNL
+61 QIDMAKNALNL

-94 EAEGVDSCIVLFKI
+94 EAEGVDSSIVLFKI

-170 KSSLVGQF
+170 KSSLMGQF

-312 GESYTNG
+312 GESHTNG

-343 GGFLAAVG
+343 GGVLAAVG
-351 TGLRITDA
+351 TRLTITGA

-373 MSAFGA
+373 MSAVGA

-507 SQKMKMLTNS
+507 SLKMKMLTNS

-523 PVFRNNLTV
+523 PVFWNNLTV

-681 PAGVHVLE
+681 PTGVHVLE

-731 NRLSQGEDVYPS
+731 NRLSRGEDVYPS

-958 VLCKIDRMED
+958 VLCKIDRMEN

-980 LELNSENDIKNI
+980 LELNSENDINYI

-1006 AFDVIQIE
+1006 AFDIIQIE
-1014 KSVRAFYMPSKV
+1014 KSVRAFNMPSKV

-1036 YKRNNNTSLWNSV
+1036 YKKNNYISLWNSV

-1063 IRKEFGKCVK
+1063 IRKEFEKCVR
-1073 QYYQSKELNKK
+1073 QYCQSKELNKK

-1126 INNSKWLNLIF
+1126 INNSK
-1137 DKDEYGI
+1137 

>member
-20 EVFGRSANKYEEPV
+20 EVFGRSADKYEE
-34 VIKNAGPEMPVQEVI
+34 IKNAGPEMPVQKVI

-61 QIDTAKKALNL
+61 QIDTAKNALNL

-94 EAEGVDSCIVLFKI
+94 EAEGVDYSIVLFKI

-119 TDKFISAISSMSF
+119 TEKFISAISSMSY

-178 PGIDIEDCSIVEKGK
+178 PGIDIDDCSIVEKGK

-285 YSTNESLANA
+285 YSTNESLVNA

-302 TQGKTKTQTI
+302 TQGKTKTHTI
-312 GESYTNG
+312 GESHTNG
-319 TSNSH
+319 TSSSH

-332 KSKIAVGSSVL
+332 KSKTAVCCSVL
-343 GGFLAAVG
+343 GGVLSAVG
-351 TGLRITDA
+351 FGLMSTGA
-359 GAAIGLPLMAAGGA
+359 GAAIGMPLMVMAAGGA
-373 MSAFGA
+373 MSAVGA
-379 AGKSKTSGTTDTYGT
+379 AGKSKTTGTTDTYGT

-478 ESASTIFKSIMQGE
+478 ESAATIFKSIMQGE

-507 SQKMKMLTNS
+507 SQKMKMLTSS

-681 PAGVHVLE
+681 PTGVHVLE

-731 NRLSQGEDVYPS
+731 NRLSRGEDVYPS

-958 VLCKIDRMED
+958 VLCKIDRMEN

-980 LELNSENDIKNI
+980 LELNSENDINYI

-1006 AFDVIQIE
+1006 TFDIIQIE
-1014 KSVRAFYMPSKV
+1014 KSVRAFNMPSKV

-1036 YKRNNNTSLWNSV
+1036 YKKNNHISLWNSV

-1063 IRKEFGKCVK
+1063 IRKEFEKCVR
-1073 QYYQSKELNKK
+1073 QYCQSKELNKK

-1098 SCRYCLK
+1098 SCRYCMK

-1126 INNSKWLNLIF
+1126 INNSK
-1137 DKDEYGI
+1137 

>member
-20 EVFGRSANKYEEPV
+20 EVFGRSADKYEE
-34 VIKNAGPEMPVQEVI
+34 IKNAGPEMPVQKVI

-61 QIDTAKKALNL
+61 QIDTAKNALNL

-94 EAEGVDSCIVLFKI
+94 EAEGVDYSIVLFKI

-119 TDKFISAISSMSF
+119 TEKFISAISSMSY
-132 ADCSVFLVIDGYRD
+132 ADCSVFLVIDGYCD

-178 PGIDIEDCSIVEKGK
+178 PGIDIDDCSIVEKGK

-285 YSTNESLANA
+285 YSTNESLVNA

-302 TQGKTKTQTI
+302 TQGKTKTHTI
-312 GESYTNG
+312 GESHTNG
-319 TSNSH
+319 TSSSH

-332 KSKIAVGSSVL
+332 KSKTAVCCSVL
-343 GGFLAAVG
+343 GGVLSAVG
-351 TGLRITDA
+351 FGLMSTGA
-359 GAAIGLPLMAAGGA
+359 GAAIGMPLMVMAAGGA
-373 MSAFGA
+373 MSAVGA
-379 AGKSKTSGTTDTYGT
+379 AGKSKTTGTTDTYGT

-478 ESASTIFKSIMQGE
+478 ESAATIFKSIMQGE

-507 SQKMKMLTNS
+507 SQKMKMLTSS

-681 PAGVHVLE
+681 PTGVHVLE

-731 NRLSQGEDVYPS
+731 NRLSRGEDVYPS

-958 VLCKIDRMED
+958 VLCKIDRMEN

-980 LELNSENDIKNI
+980 LELNSENDINYI

-1006 AFDVIQIE
+1006 AFDIIQIE
-1014 KSVRAFYMPSKV
+1014 KSVRAFNMPSKV

-1036 YKRNNNTSLWNSV
+1036 YKKNNHISLWNSV

-1063 IRKEFGKCVK
+1063 IRKEFEKCVR
-1073 QYYQSKELNKK
+1073 QYCQSKELNKK

-1098 SCRYCLK
+1098 SCRYCMK

-1126 INNSKWLNLIF
+1126 INNSK
-1137 DKDEYGI
+1137 

>member
-11 GSEDKSALD
+11 DSEDKSALD

-34 VIKNAGPEMPVQEVI
+34 VIKNAGPEMPVQKVL
-49 ETSPSDLREYRQ
+49 ETSPSDLCEYRQ
-61 QIDTAKKALNL
+61 QIDMAKNALNL

-94 EAEGVDSCIVLFKI
+94 EAEGVDSSIVLFKI

-312 GESYTNG
+312 GESHTNG

-343 GGFLAAVG
+343 GGVLAAVG
-351 TGLRITDA
+351 TGLTITGA

-373 MSAFGA
+373 MSAVGA

-523 PVFRNNLTV
+523 PVFWNNLTV

-681 PAGVHVLE
+681 PTGVHVLE

-731 NRLSQGEDVYPS
+731 NRLSRGEDVYPS

-958 VLCKIDRMED
+958 VLCKIDRMEN

-980 LELNSENDIKNI
+980 LELNSENDINYI

-1006 AFDVIQIE
+1006 AFDIIQIE
-1014 KSVRAFYMPSKV
+1014 KSVRAFNMPSKV

-1036 YKRNNNTSLWNSV
+1036 YKKNNYISLWNSV

-1063 IRKEFGKCVK
+1063 IRKEFEKCVR
-1073 QYYQSKELNKK
+1073 QYCQSKELNKK

-1126 INNSKWLNLIF
+1126 INNSK
-1137 DKDEYGI
+1137 

>member
-11 GSEDKSALD
+11 DSEDKSALD

-34 VIKNAGPEMPVQEVI
+34 VIKNAGPEMPVQKVL
-49 ETSPSDLREYRQ
+49 ETSPSDLCEYRQ
-61 QIDTAKKALNL
+61 QIDMAKNALNL

-94 EAEGVDSCIVLFKI
+94 EAEGVDSSIVLFKI

-170 KSSLVGQF
+170 KSSLMGQF

-312 GESYTNG
+312 GESHTNG

-343 GGFLAAVG
+343 GRVLAAVG
-351 TGLRITDA
+351 TGLTITGA

-373 MSAFGA
+373 MSAVGA

-523 PVFRNNLTV
+523 PVFWNNLTV

-681 PAGVHVLE
+681 PTGVHVLE

-731 NRLSQGEDVYPS
+731 NRLSRGEDVYPS

-793 SNMVL
+793 SNIVL

-958 VLCKIDRMED
+958 VLCKIDRMEN

-980 LELNSENDIKNI
+980 LELNSENDINYI

-1006 AFDVIQIE
+1006 AFDIIQIE
-1014 KSVRAFYMPSKV
+1014 KSVRAFNMPSKV

-1036 YKRNNNTSLWNSV
+1036 YKKNNYISLWNSV

-1063 IRKEFGKCVK
+1063 IRKEFEKCVR
-1073 QYYQSKELNKK
+1073 QYCQSKELNKK

-1126 INNSKWLNLIF
+1126 INNSK
-1137 DKDEYGI
+1137 

>member
-34 VIKNAGPEMPVQEVI
+34 VIKNAGPEMPVQKVL
-49 ETSPSDLREYRQ
+49 ETSPSDLCEYRQ
-61 QIDTAKKALNL
+61 QIDMAKNALNL

-94 EAEGVDSCIVLFKI
+94 EAEGMDSSIVLFKI

-178 PGIDIEDCSIVEKGK
+178 PGIDIDDCSIVEKGK

-312 GESYTNG
+312 GESHTNG

-343 GGFLAAVG
+343 GGVLAAVG
-351 TGLRITDA
+351 TGLTITGA

-373 MSAFGA
+373 MSAVGA

-523 PVFRNNLTV
+523 PVFWNNLTV

-598 AYTENRVKLDVKSL
+598 AYIENRVKLDVKSL

-681 PAGVHVLE
+681 PTGVHVLE

-1049 SIYDLSSLLTDLLG
+1049 SIYDLSSLLADLLG

-1126 INNSKWLNLIF
+1126 INNSK
-1137 DKDEYGI
+1137 

>member
-34 VIKNAGPEMPVQEVI
+34 VIKNAGPEMPVQKVL
-49 ETSPSDLREYRQ
+49 ETSPSDLCEYRQ
-61 QIDTAKKALNL
+61 QIDMAKNALNL

-94 EAEGVDSCIVLFKI
+94 EAEGVDSSIVLFKI

-178 PGIDIEDCSIVEKGK
+178 PGIDIDDCSIVEKGK

-312 GESYTNG
+312 GESHTNG

-343 GGFLAAVG
+343 GGVLAAVG
-351 TGLRITDA
+351 TGLTITGA
-359 GAAIGLPLMAAGGA
+359 GAAISLPLMAAGGD
-373 MSAFGA
+373 MSAVGA

-523 PVFRNNLTV
+523 PVFWNNLTV

-681 PAGVHVLE
+681 PTGVHVLE

-731 NRLSQGEDVYPS
+731 NRLSQGENVYPS

-958 VLCKIDRMED
+958 VLCKIDRMEN

-980 LELNSENDIKNI
+980 LELNSENDINYI

-1006 AFDVIQIE
+1006 AFDIIQIE
-1014 KSVRAFYMPSKV
+1014 KSVRAFNMPSKV

-1036 YKRNNNTSLWNSV
+1036 YKKNNHISLWNSV

-1063 IRKEFGKCVK
+1063 IRKEFEKCVR
-1073 QYYQSKELNKK
+1073 QYCQSKELNKK

-1126 INNSKWLNLIF
+1126 INNSK
-1137 DKDEYGI
+1137 

>member
-20 EVFGRSANKYEEPV
+20 EVFGRSANKCEEPV
-34 VIKNAGPEMPVQEVI
+34 VIKNAGPEMPVQKVL
-49 ETSPSDLREYRQ
+49 ETSPSDLCEYRQ
-61 QIDTAKKALNL
+61 QIDMAKNALNL

-94 EAEGVDSCIVLFKI
+94 EAEGVDSSIVLFKI

-178 PGIDIEDCSIVEKGK
+178 PGIDIDDCSIVEKGK

-312 GESYTNG
+312 GESHTNG

-343 GGFLAAVG
+343 GGVLAAVG
-351 TGLRITDA
+351 TGLTITGA

-373 MSAFGA
+373 MSAVGA

-523 PVFRNNLTV
+523 PVFWNNLTV

-546 SKELAML
+546 SKELAIL

-598 AYTENRVKLDVKSL
+598 AYIENRVKLDVKSL

-681 PAGVHVLE
+681 PTGVHVLE

-731 NRLSQGEDVYPS
+731 NRLSRGEDVYPS

-958 VLCKIDRMED
+958 VLCKIDRMEN

-980 LELNSENDIKNI
+980 LELNSENDINYI

-1006 AFDVIQIE
+1006 AFDIIQIE
-1014 KSVRAFYMPSKV
+1014 KSVRAFNMPSKV

-1036 YKRNNNTSLWNSV
+1036 YKKNNHISLWNSV

-1063 IRKEFGKCVK
+1063 IRKEFEKCVR
-1073 QYYQSKELNKK
+1073 QYCQSKELNKK

-1126 INNSKWLNLIF
+1126 INNSK
-1137 DKDEYGI
+1137 

>member
-20 EVFGRSANKYEEPV
+20 EVFGRSADKYEE
-34 VIKNAGPEMPVQEVI
+34 IKNAGSEMPVQQVI

-61 QIDTAKKALNL
+61 QIDTAKNALNL

-87 MDIASMP
+87 MDIVSMP
-94 EAEGVDSCIVLFKI
+94 KAEGVDYSIVLFKI

-178 PGIDIEDCSIVEKGK
+178 PGIDIDDCSIVEKGK

-276 SPMSTQQLA
+276 SPMATQQLA

-302 TQGKTKTQTI
+302 TQGKTKTHTI
-312 GESYTNG
+312 GESHTNG
-319 TSNSH
+319 TSSSH

-332 KSKIAVGSSVL
+332 KSKTAVCCSVL
-343 GGFLAAVG
+343 GGVLSAVG
-351 TGLRITDA
+351 FGLMSTDA
-359 GAAIGLPLMAAGGA
+359 GAAIGMPLMAAGGA
-373 MSAFGA
+373 MSAVGA
-379 AGKSKTSGTTDTYGT
+379 AGKSKTTGTTDTYGT

-478 ESASTIFKSIMQGE
+478 ESAATIFKSIMQGE

-579 NESLMKR
+579 NESVIKR

-598 AYTENRVKLDVKSL
+598 AYTENHVKLDVKSL

-639 VGTKFLVIEPAKGE
+639 VGAKFLVIEPAKGE

-681 PAGVHVLE
+681 PTGVHVLE

-724 WDLRLSV
+724 WDLRLSI
-731 NRLSQGEDVYPS
+731 NRLSRGEDVYPS

-937 DEIAKLPTG
+937 DEIAKLQTG

-980 LELNSENDIKNI
+980 LELNSKNDIKNI

-1006 AFDVIQIE
+1006 AFDIIQIE
-1014 KSVRAFYMPSKV
+1014 KSVRAFNMPSKV

-1036 YKRNNNTSLWNSV
+1036 YKKNNHISLWNSV

-1063 IRKEFGKCVK
+1063 IRKEFEKCVR
-1073 QYYQSKELNKK
+1073 QYCQSKELNKK

-1126 INNSKWLNLIF
+1126 INNSK
-1137 DKDEYGI
+1137 

>member
-11 GSEDKSALD
+11 DSEDKSALD

-34 VIKNAGPEMPVQEVI
+34 VIKNAGPEMPVQKVL
-49 ETSPSDLREYRQ
+49 ETSPSDLCEYRQ
-61 QIDTAKKALNL
+61 QIDMAKNALNL

-94 EAEGVDSCIVLFKI
+94 EAEGVDSSIVLFKI

-312 GESYTNG
+312 GESHTNG

-407 ESHSETFT
+407 KSHSETFT

-731 NRLSQGEDVYPS
+731 NRLSRGEDVYPS

-958 VLCKIDRMED
+958 VLCKIDRMEN

-980 LELNSENDIKNI
+980 LELNSENDINYI

-1006 AFDVIQIE
+1006 AFDIIQIE
-1014 KSVRAFYMPSKV
+1014 KSVRAFNMPSKV

-1036 YKRNNNTSLWNSV
+1036 YKKNNYISLWNSV

-1063 IRKEFGKCVK
+1063 IRKEFEKCVR
-1073 QYYQSKELNKK
+1073 QYCQSKELNKK

-1126 INNSKWLNLIF
+1126 INNSK
-1137 DKDEYGI
+1137 